1 MRNGIILAGIAF
13 AVTLAVIVGNK
24 LSSEALAVA
33 VGALCGIAASIPV
46 SIGLV
51 IAASRN
57 WGHAEERPRQVDY
70 EYPQGS
76 AHRYPQQPPVIV
88 VTPPQMQQ
96 SPYGYANQPYY
107 FPPPA
112 NGNSYDS
119 REFKVIGDE
128 P

>member
-46 SIGLV
+46 SVGLV

-57 WGHAEERPRQVDY
+57 WGHTEERPREIER
-70 EYPQGS
+70 EYPQRQPQ
-76 AHRYPQQPPVIV
+76 HYPQQPQVIV
-88 VTPPQMQQ
+88 VAPPQIQQ
-96 SPYGYANQPYY
+96 PPYGYPNQPYY

-112 NGNSYDS
+112 NGNPYDS
-119 REFKVIGDE
+119 REFKVVGDE
-128 P
+128 S